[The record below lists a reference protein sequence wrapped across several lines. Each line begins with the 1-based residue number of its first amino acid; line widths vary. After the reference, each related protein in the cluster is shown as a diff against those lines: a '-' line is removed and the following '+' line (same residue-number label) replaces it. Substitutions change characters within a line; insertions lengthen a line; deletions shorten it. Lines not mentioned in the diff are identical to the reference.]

1 MLNSAC
7 ARRVAGIDLVHQTRQ
22 RLPFQ
27 LHHGLPLEVLV
38 RRAVSAQSFNGIQ
51 NHLQSR
57 LDGVHLTM
65 YRLIATQRHARVRP
79 QMKQHTRHLR
89 KPHPA
94 RSGLQAR
101 DVVGPATA
109 QSAVHKHMAWG
120 ASRRRRL
127 GHDAQSFLV
136 EQHPSLV
143 NTNPPNRP
151 FAYLC
156 LALSMAL
163 VGSYVALS
171 KPLAAVLP
179 VLLLA
184 WMRFGIGGIAMLH
197 WLKKP
202 DNEPPLTS
210 QTKRLLFLESFL
222 GNFLFTICMIYG
234 VSLTDAVSAGVTLAA
249 IPAAVALMGWA
260 FLGERV
266 TPRTW
271 MAILCAVL
279 GIALFSLSKPEHAA
293 HIEPALG
300 AKNTANHAW
309 WGQMLLLGAVICE
322 AAYTVIGKKLTG
334 SLGPKRITSLINLW
348 GFVLTTPFGLYLA
361 LDFPFASVGWGTWVL
376 LLFYALAA
384 CMWTV
389 WLWMTGLKAV
399 PAAQGGVFS
408 VMLPVSAALVGVLFL
423 GEALTGI
430 QLVAFAIALAS
441 VLLATL
447 PSRAA
452 LGVGRRNSRTD

>member
-1 MLNSAC
+1 M
-7 ARRVAGIDLVHQTRQ
+7 
-22 RLPFQ
+22 
-27 LHHGLPLEVLV
+27 
-38 RRAVSAQSFNGIQ
+38 
-51 NHLQSR
+51 
-57 LDGVHLTM
+57 
-65 YRLIATQRHARVRP
+65 
-79 QMKQHTRHLR
+79 
-89 KPHPA
+89 
-94 RSGLQAR
+94 
-101 DVVGPATA
+101 
-109 QSAVHKHMAWG
+109 
-120 ASRRRRL
+120 
-127 GHDAQSFLV
+127 
-136 EQHPSLV
+136 
-143 NTNPPNRP
+143 NTPNRS

-179 VLLLA
+179 VFLLA

-202 DNEPPLTS
+202 TDEPPLTP
-210 QTKRLLFLESFL
+210 QTRRLLFLESFL

-234 VSLTDAVSAGVTLAA
+234 VSLTDAVSAGVTMAA

-260 FLGERV
+260 FLRERV
-266 TPRTW
+266 APRTW
-271 MAILCAVL
+271 MAVVCAVV
-279 GIALFSLSKPEHAA
+279 GIALFSLSKQEH
-293 HIEPALG
+293 HVLTNQALST
-300 AKNTANHAW
+300 KNTPNMAW
-309 WGQMLLLGAVICE
+309 LGQWLLVGAVICE
-322 AAYTVIGKKLTG
+322 AAYTVIGKKLTD

-361 LDFPFASVGWGTWVL
+361 LDFHFAGVGWGTWAL

-389 WLWMTGLKAV
+389 WLWMTGLKTV

-408 VMLPVSAALVGVLFL
+408 VMLPVSAALVGVVFL
-423 GEALTGI
+423 GETLAGM
-430 QLVAFAIALAS
+430 QLIAFAIALAS

-452 LGVGRRNSRTD
+452 LRVGRRNDSAH